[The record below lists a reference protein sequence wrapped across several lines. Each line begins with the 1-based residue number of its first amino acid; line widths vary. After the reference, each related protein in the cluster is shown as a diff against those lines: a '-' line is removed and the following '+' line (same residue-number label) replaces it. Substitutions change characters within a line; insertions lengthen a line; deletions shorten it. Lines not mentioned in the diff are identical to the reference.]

1 MDIRWK
7 DENGNILNANNERLI
22 YLDAETN
29 EKIKFKKEDVK
40 KIVIED
46 GLMHIFKDFEND
58 LVLSIII
65 PKKNKRDAVKIFN
78 EYDKTGTILKSG
90 AGDFLLNFILDLIFE
105 SSLTTGNPFFGI
117 MLILFI
123 VAIFIA
129 ILSIALGE
137 IGAIIA
143 RVLIIGLPIYFVLSF
158 ILLRIKRKR
167 RMEKNMIGR

>member
-7 DENGNILNANNERLI
+7 DENGNILNANKERLI
-22 YLDAETN
+22 YFDAETN
-29 EKIKFKKEDVK
+29 EKIKLKKEEIK
-40 KIVIED
+40 KIIIED

-90 AGDFLLNFILDLIFE
+90 AGDFLLNLILE
-105 SSLTTGNPFFGI
+105 SSLIMGNPFFGI
-117 MLILFI
+117 IVILFA
-123 VAIFIA
+123 VAIFII
-129 ILSIALGE
+129 ILSVALGE
-137 IGAIIA
+137 IGVIIA
-143 RVLIIGLPIYFVLSF
+143 RVLIIGLLIYYVLSY

-167 RMEKNMIGR
+167 RMEKT